1 MAVAT
6 QCSRDAAPS
15 SQAVSMVVASPG
27 VGRDSRVLTTAKNL
41 ASACFPTAIPA
52 ELKLFSFE
60 SENRQ

>member
-1 MAVAT
+1 
-6 QCSRDAAPS
+6 
-15 SQAVSMVVASPG
+15 MVVASPG